1 MTLQAVGR
9 LYTAACIWCY
19 TRSCSFPKHTRE
31 VSANQGS
38 WFVVVTQGLSTK
50 KKKNTCFA
58 DPKATEMNVSM
69 SFCTPPKHSS
79 ECAYVR
85 VRTCTLGKEE
95 REKRKRVLT
104 CRKKVLFPVY
114 FWKMFVSACPH
125 VFHGKDLGGDQSM
138 GWICVPGG
146 CPYHGLQARI
156 SRRIPAAT
164 ALNPETTCPGY
175 TNTSSVFHL
184 DQLFLLPNSPACS
197 NGGPKRLGSE
207 QAVVFQNKG
216 PHLKHKICSRETW
229 KLSTGVPESG
239 KGGTFDTKPLTQK
252 YFLLLKSEEK

>member
-1 MTLQAVGR
+1 M
-9 LYTAACIWCY
+9 
-19 TRSCSFPKHTRE
+19 
-31 VSANQGS
+31 
-38 WFVVVTQGLSTK
+38 VVTQAPSTK
-50 KKKNTCFA
+50 KKKKYTLCRSESYRNKCFHERLHTPKTFQWACICARVYTHAGEGRKGEKKAGA
-58 DPKATEMNVSM
+58 D
-69 SFCTPPKHSS
+69 
-79 ECAYVR
+79 
-85 VRTCTLGKEE
+85 LQKE
-95 REKRKRVLT
+95 
-104 CRKKVLFPVY
+104 VLFPVY

-125 VFHGKDLGGDQSM
+125 VFHGKDLGGNQSM
-138 GWICVPGG
+138 GWIWAPGG

-175 TNTSSVFHL
+175 TNTLPVFHL
-184 DQLFLLPNSPACS
+184 DQLFLLTNSPACS

-239 KGGTFDTKPLTQK
+239 KGSTFDTKPLTQK
-252 YFLLLKSEEK
+252 YFLLLKSEGK